1 MDKSNIKPGYVY
13 HIKDTYFEKVKDDK
27 LMRNREGGAFRPTYY
42 CLKDEK
48 TGLLW
53 VVPMSSRSEKYVGFM
68 QKDIDRYGKCL
79 KIVIGEYASVNA
91 VFLLQNMF
99 PILPKYIDHIHL
111 VKQNPVPV
119 NTRLQTIIDRN
130 FRELLR
136 LHRRRVKIV
145 FPDILRLEKLMIDE
159 QAEHNG

>member
-1 MDKSNIKPGYVY
+1 MDESNITPGYVY

-53 VVPMSSRSEKYVGFM
+53 VVPMSSRAEKYIGFM

-91 VFLLQNMF
+91 VFLIQNMF
-99 PILPKYIDHIHL
+99 PILPIYIDHIHL

-119 NTRLQTIIDRN
+119 NTRLQTIINRN

-136 LHRRRVKIV
+136 LHRRGVKIV

-159 QAEHNG
+159 QAEHSK